1 MPHTKKESKS
11 IEKQIMKTNLIDY
24 DIIDNMARNKFL
36 PSSVFQ
42 EYIHL
47 LETKVITCL
56 ELIIQ
61 KRLNVAH
68 Q

>member
-36 PSSVFQ
+36 PSSVFNNSN
-42 EYIHL
+42 YLFRTHYSKK
-47 LETKVITCL
+47 TKRCPSIK
-56 ELIIQ
+56 LIMI
-61 KRLNVAH
+61 
-68 Q
+68 